1 MTDSEFHQLAD
12 LIFEQLEEALDNHD
26 GEIDYEGE
34 GGLLK
39 LNFENGSQMII
50 NKQEPLH
57 QIWLATKFDGHHF
70 EYRDSQWVDIRTG
83 NEFFSFLQQVIE
95 KQSGEHLTLS

>member
-12 LIFEQLEEALDNHD
+12 QFFEKVEDALDNHD
-26 GEIDYEGE
+26 GDIDYEGQ

-39 LNFENGSQMII
+39 LVFENGSHIVI

-70 EYRDSQWVDIRTG
+70 EYKNTQWIDNRTQ
-83 NEFFSFLQQVIE
+83 EELFSFLVAAIE
-95 KQSGEHLTLS
+95 KQSGEHLVL